1 MNNTE
6 TDHKLI
12 FTRPIKIFIAIE
24 LALYLLFMG
33 MDITFSDIDFS
44 NTNIFYKIASIRML
58 SPSMLKYYAIL
69 LCFAFSLY
77 RYIKTR
83 EKSVGFLTLA
93 MCFTI
98 VSDYFLLLNPEQI
111 IPGLFTFII
120 AQSVYLYIINGGILQ
135 KTVSALGIRVA
146 LAIGIYQLL
155 KYFDVIYYA
164 YDSEMRLTILLGI
177 MYAVSFLGN
186 IIRHGVLL
194 FLNKK
199 AAGNE
204 SSKPV
209 IKCMFRFPVLFL
221 VGLILFVLCDINVL
235 IYNLHRF
242 ISAYYLEYGTLYSLS
257 AVLMWGFYLPSQV
270 IIVLSA

>member
-1 MNNTE
+1 
-6 TDHKLI
+6 
-12 FTRPIKIFIAIE
+12 
-24 LALYLLFMG
+24 
-33 MDITFSDIDFS
+33 
-44 NTNIFYKIASIRML
+44 
-58 SPSMLKYYAIL
+58 
-69 LCFAFSLY
+69 
-77 RYIKTR
+77 
-83 EKSVGFLTLA
+83 

-186 IIRHGVLL
+186 IMRHSVLL

-199 AAGNE
+199 ATGNE

-242 ISAYYLEYGTLYSLS
+242 VSVYYLEYGTLYSLS